1 MEEKGK
7 KLDKK
12 NVIALIIGIV
22 IGAIIMFTISYFV
35 NNSTVI
41 TVAGKSIRKNDLYST
56 MKEYY
61 TAGLIIDE
69 IDAKI
74 LPQKYELTDS
84 MKEDIEDEANYY
96 LTMYQSYYGYTEE
109 EFLEANGFSS
119 KEDFK
124 EYLELDYRRNLYYYD
139 YLESTLED
147 GAAEKY
153 YEENKDAVN
162 KAENEHILVT
172 TDNMT
177 EDEAIAL
184 TKEIIQKV
192 NEGKTFKEIEEEYGT
207 DKVTYQELG
216 FVGKEDSL
224 VQEYLD
230 ALFALNDGEYSQEPV
245 KTSYGY
251 HVIHRT
257 ATSTFEDVK
266 TDVIDILTEDITS
279 EDTNLKSKALV
290 ELRKEY
296 NLKIKDEGLKKKY
309 DAYVT
314 SLESEE

>member
-1 MEEKGK
+1 MEEKRK
-7 KLDKK
+7 KIDKK
-12 NVIALIIGIV
+12 NVIALVIGLV

-35 NNSTVI
+35 NNNRVI

-56 MKEYY
+56 MKGYY

-74 LPQKYELTDS
+74 LPQKYALTDS
-84 MKEDIEDEANYY
+84 MKEDIEDEADYY
-96 LTMYQSYYGYTEE
+96 LSMYQQYYGYTEE

-124 EYLELDYRRNLYYYD
+124 KYLELDYRRNLYYYD
-139 YLESTLED
+139 YLESKLEN
-147 GAAEKY
+147 GAVEKY
-153 YEENKDAVN
+153 YEENKDDVN

-172 TDNMT
+172 TENMT

-184 TKEIIQKV
+184 AKEIIQKV

-257 ATSTFEDVK
+257 ATSTLENVR
-266 TDVIDILTEDITS
+266 TDIIDILTEDISS

-296 NLKIKDEGLKKKY
+296 NLDIKDKELNKKY
-309 DAYVT
+309 EAYVK
-314 SLESEE
+314 SLEDEE